1 MHLNLLN
8 ILLDR
13 FFFFLLGFYFT
24 ERCHFQLTHNTITYI
39 PDIFMQLCSR
49 IETIFVFKWHY
60 SNEQCYLIYTKGN
73 TEISVNKT
81 LKGHLKKKYLV
92 YISYI

>member
-1 MHLNLLN
+1 
-8 ILLDR
+8 
-13 FFFFLLGFYFT
+13 
-24 ERCHFQLTHNTITYI
+24 
-39 PDIFMQLCSR
+39 MQLCSR
-49 IETIFVFKWHY
+49 IQTIFVFKWHY
-60 SNEQCYLIYTKGN
+60 FNEQCYLIYTKGN